1 MDYQRVQ
8 QARRD
13 EDAFADLYRDHVK
26 PVYHYLLSRTGDQ
39 QDAEDLTT
47 QTFMAALENLHQFKK
62 DACFAAWIM
71 GIARHKFI
79 DYLRHQTANVN
90 LDDAELQDDNLSPE
104 EHVVRLLDCHELSA
118 LMSMLAPER
127 AQALQLKVFDG
138 LSTREIAD
146 RMGKSEG
153 AVNNL
158 VYRAIKD
165 LRRRMNG

>member
-13 EDAFADLYRDHVK
+13 EDAFAQLYRDHVK

-62 DACFAAWIM
+62 DASFAAWII
-71 GIARHKFI
+71 GIARHKLI
-79 DYLRHQTANVN
+79 DYLRHQSTTVT

-104 EHVVRLLDCHELSA
+104 EHVVHLLERHELSN
-118 LMSMLAPER
+118 LMGMLAPDR
-127 AQALQLKVFDG
+127 AEALHLKVYDG
-138 LSTREIAD
+138 LSTREVAD

-165 LRRRMNG
+165 LRRWMND

>member
-13 EDAFADLYRDHVK
+13 EDALAQLYRDHVK

-62 DACFAAWIM
+62 DASFAAWIM
-71 GIARHKFI
+71 GIARHKLI
-79 DYLRHQTANVN
+79 DHLRRKTSTVN
-90 LDDAELQDDNLSPE
+90 LDDTKLQDDNLSPE
-104 EHVVRLLDCHELSA
+104 EHVVHLLQTHELA
-118 LMSMLAPER
+118 DLMGMLAPER
-127 AQALQLKVFDG
+127 AEALQLKVYGG
-138 LSTREIAD
+138 LSTREVAD

-165 LRRRMNG
+165 LRRWMND